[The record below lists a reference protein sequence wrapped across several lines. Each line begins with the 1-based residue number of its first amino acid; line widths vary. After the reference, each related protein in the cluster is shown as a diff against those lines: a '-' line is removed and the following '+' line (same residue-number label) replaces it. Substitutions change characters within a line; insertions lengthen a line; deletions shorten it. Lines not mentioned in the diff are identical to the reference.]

1 MITKHYY
8 SSTGDRQFIRDIIKT
23 NGYKTIDIGGGC
35 GGVFRECVE
44 AIVDINDYSIEGVKL
59 YKGDMNLQGV
69 WDTILHDRPT
79 LQYDCGLQGWRKF
92 DFAICSMTLED
103 ISNPLLV
110 CNNMERIAK
119 RGVIIVP
126 SKYREL
132 SRGLHGSFRGF
143 IHHHSIFNVERRLN
157 EEPSFCYDAL
167 VCYPKLNLIE
177 DSRFD
182 SLAGHEDKT
191 ELIIFWEGSID
202 LKMVNGGFLGP
213 THEDVQNYYNNLFDK

>member
-1 MITKHYY
+1 MINNSYY
-8 SSTGDRQFIRDIIKT
+8 SSTGDRSFIRDIIKE
-23 NGYKTIDIGGGC
+23 NEYSAIDIGGGC
-35 GGVFRECVE
+35 GGVFRDVVE
-44 AIVDINDYSIEGVKL
+44 AILDINDYQIPNVKL
-59 YKGDMNLQGV
+59 YKGDMNLQNV

-79 LQYDCGLQGWRKF
+79 LAYESGLQGCRKY

-110 CNNMERIAK
+110 CNNIERIAK

-143 IHHHSIFNVERRLN
+143 IHHHSIFNIERAYN
-157 EEPSFCYDAL
+157 GSYCYDVL
-167 VCYPKLNLIE
+167 KCYPKLNLIE
-177 DSRFD
+177 DARFD

-191 ELIIFWEGSID
+191 ELIIFWEDKID
-202 LKMVNGGFLGP
+202 LKMVNDGFLGP
-213 THEDVQNYYNNLFDK
+213 THDDVQNYYNQLFDK